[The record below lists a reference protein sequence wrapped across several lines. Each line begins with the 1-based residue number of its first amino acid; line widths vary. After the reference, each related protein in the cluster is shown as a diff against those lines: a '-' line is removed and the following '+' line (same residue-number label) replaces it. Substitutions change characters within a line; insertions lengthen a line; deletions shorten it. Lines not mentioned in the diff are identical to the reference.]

1 MEKMKVV
8 AFVMLI
14 SLLLL
19 SQVLADL
26 SSSSNAETSSASQ
39 IQTNEENQVEALK
52 RTYHHRPPFNCG
64 YACARRCR
72 ETSRKK
78 VCYRACGSCCAKCQ
92 CVPPGTSG
100 NTASCPCYANLRTH
114 GNKLKCP

>member
-14 SLLLL
+14 SLLQL
-19 SQVLADL
+19 SQVLADA
-26 SSSSNAETSSASQ
+26 SSPSNGETSSLSQ
-39 IQTNEENQVEALK
+39 IQMNDENQEEAFK
-52 RTYHHRPPFNCG
+52 RTYHRPRFNCG
-64 YACARRCR
+64 SACARRCR

>member
-1 MEKMKVV
+1 MPD
-8 AFVMLI
+8 
-14 SLLLL
+14 S
-19 SQVLADL
+19 SQVLAEF
-26 SSSSNAETSSASQ
+26 STSSNAETSSVSE
-39 IQTNEENQVEALK
+39 IQTNDENQMAAFK
-52 RTYHHRPPFNCG
+52 RTHHRPRLHCG
-64 YACARRCR
+64 HACARRCSR
-72 ETSRKK
+72 TSRKK